1 MQRLKSGWE
10 AFKTVAILFSL
21 LVNLALIAVLIF
33 LATQIAPIKD
43 AIAEPLID
51 GLHAS
56 FVGLD
61 KATIDRIIPVR
72 ETIPV
77 QFTLPLEQNTTV
89 VLTAPVPL
97 QAYAQFNLPGG
108 GGTIN
113 GMVSLQL
120 PQGMSLPVA
129 LDLAVPVDTTLP
141 VSLDVR
147 AVIPLEET
155 QLHDPL
161 ENLRRLLDPIVRGLD
176 NLPDDSGALL
186 ALAGRALITGQLPDL
201 QQPTAA
207 SQYPWPGYS
216 ITAGNGYA
224 WPDDMPAQPGV
235 LTGTV
240 PGGLQAWGRA
250 PGAPDGIY
258 VPYGWIGPANIIP
271 AGNELIDPLTA
282 PRMRPQAPAPPS
294 YLEGAAAIEGAAP
307 PETAPAGGD
316 QGILPTPTPGP

>member
-1 MQRLKSGWE
+1 MQRLKAGWE

-21 LVNLALIAVLIF
+21 LVNLALIAALIF
-33 LATQIAPIKD
+33 LATQILPIKNT
-43 AIAEPLID
+43 IAEPLID

-77 QFTLPLEQNTTV
+77 QFTLPLQQNTTV

-129 LDLAVPVDTTLP
+129 LNLDVPVDTTLP
-141 VSLDVR
+141 VSLNVR
-147 AVIPLEET
+147 AVIPVQET

-186 ALAGRALITGQLPDL
+186 ALLGQFLTGQLPDL
-201 QQPTAA
+201 QQPTPA
-207 SQYPWPGYS
+207 SLYPWPGYS
-216 ITAGNGYA
+216 ITAGDGYT
-224 WPDDMPAQPGV
+224 WPDDMPAQPGR

-240 PGGLQAWGRA
+240 PGGLQPWGRA

-258 VPYGWIGPANIIP
+258 VPYGWVGPANIIP
-271 AGNELIDPLTA
+271 AGSDLIDPQTA
-282 PRMRPQAPAPPS
+282 PRMRPQAPAPQS
-294 YLEGAAAIEGAAP
+294 YLAGEAVPAGTTAVE
-307 PETAPAGGD
+307 EAPAD
-316 QGILPTPTPGP
+316 QGILPTPTPGS

>member
-21 LVNLALIAVLIF
+21 LVNLALIAALVF
-33 LATQIAPIKD
+33 LATQILPIKNT
-43 AIAEPLID
+43 IAEPLID

-77 QFTLPLEQNTTV
+77 QFTLPLQQNTTV

-113 GMVSLQL
+113 GVVSLQL

-129 LDLAVPVDTTLP
+129 LDLQVPVDTTLP
-141 VSLDVR
+141 VSLNVR
-147 AVIPLEET
+147 AVIPVEET

-161 ENLRRLLDPIVRGLD
+161 ANLRRLLDPIVRALD
-176 NLPDDSGALL
+176 NLPDDGGALL
-186 ALAGRALITGQLPDL
+186 ALLGQALTGQLPDL

-207 SQYPWPGYS
+207 SLYPWPGYS
-216 ITAGNGYA
+216 ITAGDGYT
-224 WPDDMPAQPGV
+224 WPEDMPPQPGV

-240 PGGLQAWGRA
+240 PGGWQAWNRA

-271 AGNELIDPLTA
+271 AGSEDLIDPQTA
-282 PRMRPQAPAPPS
+282 PRMRPQALAPQS
-294 YLEGAAAIEGAAP
+294 YLAG
-307 PETAPAGGD
+307 ETAPAGTTTSEAAPVTED
-316 QGILPTPTPGP
+316 QGILPTPTPGS